1 LQFDAVKGY
10 IKFSVNMYTSGDIP
24 ENLGDEPLNAK
35 KQKGKKGEQ
44 DVSTGIIDLNV
55 MMPPQLKTKPY

>member
-1 LQFDAVKGY
+1 
-10 IKFSVNMYTSGDIP
+10 MYTSGDIP

-44 DVSTGIIDLNV
+44 DVSTGTIIFS
-55 MMPPQLKTKPY
+55 PFQE